1 MLTHGKHEDASL
13 LELFFDLFFAANY
26 TVFSQTQAM
35 TSSKA
40 IAAYV
45 GYFTVLWISWFLV
58 GLYDVRFVTDSF
70 FGEFAKWKI

>member
-1 MLTHGKHEDASL
+1 
-13 LELFFDLFFAANY
+13 
-26 TVFSQTQAM
+26 M
-35 TSSKA
+35 TSSEA

-70 FGEFAKWKI
+70 FGKLVIIVLGLVRQRC